1 MLIPVRDLY
10 PDATVRDT
18 LKGNSH
24 AHYEYFRTYFAGSG
38 DAVASRMNDLKLIV
52 GGDEFNADSDGIDT
66 VDEDEDVAAVL
77 SSQTV
82 PTAATVPATASSPA
96 TTSAASESEPSP
108 NVAEKEGAV
117 EKLVAAV
124 LASENEV
131 RLQALA
137 NLMRDHLCEYE
148 LSTYVYAAKM
158 EVVAAR
164 C

>member
-10 PDATVRDT
+10 SDAAVRDT

-52 GGDEFNADSDGIDT
+52 GGDELNADNDGIDT
-66 VDEDEDVAAVL
+66 VDEDVAAVL

-96 TTSAASESEPSP
+96 TTSAASGSEPSP